1 MVNFIVA
8 FLVIFIGVRL
18 IKMQNLSWWH
28 LVGIIFLGLIWDAL
42 LVCDIFKPKK
52 NEDNGVQLLED

>member
-8 FLVIFIGVRL
+8 FLVVFIGVRL

-28 LVGIIFLGLIWDAL
+28 LVGVFFLGLIWDAL

-52 NEDNGVQLLED
+52 DKDNDVQLLED